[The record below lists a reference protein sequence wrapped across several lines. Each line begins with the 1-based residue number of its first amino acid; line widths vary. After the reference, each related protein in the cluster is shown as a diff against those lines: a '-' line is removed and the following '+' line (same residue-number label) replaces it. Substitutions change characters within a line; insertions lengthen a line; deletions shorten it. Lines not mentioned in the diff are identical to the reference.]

1 MPRNQVQR
9 RRAGSIARQQ
19 AFSGERSGWEV
30 WQRPQTRGLRQIDGF
45 HEADEGDLRFN
56 LRNWQTKSPADGG
69 RFRFAKK
76 AAARTITA
84 MKPAQPAPAAE
95 TQKSAVLL
103 IDDEKP
109 LLDVFTTAL
118 EPFYEVTTATSA
130 REAEFILH
138 KKAFKVV
145 VADHLMPG
153 GNGMNFLV
161 RAREEYP
168 HMQRILV
175 TGYMKPEMLMRSVN
189 EAALFRYLLKPVSL
203 PELLKVIQEAV
214 KVHDTAAA
222 ATR

>member
-1 MPRNQVQR
+1 MAGN
-9 RRAGSIARQQ
+9 RRAEFMPEPEIGLPSR
-19 AFSGERSGWEV
+19 
-30 WQRPQTRGLRQIDGF
+30 TR
-45 HEADEGDLRFN
+45 A
-56 LRNWQTKSPADGG
+56 S
-69 RFRFAKK
+69 RFRQ
-76 AAARTITA
+76 
-84 MKPAQPAPAAE
+84 MPAPA
-95 TQKSAVLL
+95 TPPSSQPSGAVLL

-109 LLDVFTTAL
+109 LLDVFASAL
-118 EPFYEVTTATSA
+118 ETHFEVVTAISA

-203 PELLKVIQEAV
+203 PDLLKVVQDAA
-214 KVHDTAAA
+214 KAHDMSVAAS
-222 ATR
+222 R